1 MIIVRGLHKSYQ
13 GKFAVKDLNFEVP
26 KGKVLGLLGPNGSGK
41 STTLGCILGTVLPDA
56 GQILWGNEPMD
67 YAHRMKTGA
76 LLESPVFYP
85 NLSARNNLKIL
96 ATLKSIE
103 AKEIDRALELTGLT
117 GVGKKPFAQY
127 STGMKQR
134 LGLAATLLGKPGLLI
149 LDEPTNGLD
158 PEGIADVRNIIQ
170 GIAKEGK
177 TIVLASHMLDEV
189 QKLCDYVVVLKQGVK
204 RFEGEVSGLMQPEK
218 GIIIGAEDM
227 EALKSALSTYTGVES
242 MQAEGNYIVVIL
254 KADYKLSELSTY
266 LVTQGIDISHISA
279 RQGNL
284 EQKILDI
291 LKS

>member
-1 MIIVRGLHKSYQ
+1 MIVVRGLHKSYQ

-41 STTLGCILGTVLPDA
+41 STTLGCILGTVLPDE
-56 GQILWGNEPMD
+56 GQILWGNEAMD
-67 YAHRMKTGA
+67 YTHRMKTGA

-85 NLSARNNLKIL
+85 GLSARDNLKIL
-96 ATLKSIE
+96 VALKSVE

-117 GVGKKPFAQY
+117 GVGRKPFAQY

-170 GIAKEGK
+170 GIAQEGK

-189 QKLCDYVVVLKQGVK
+189 QKLCDYVVVLKQGIK
-204 RFEGEVSGLMQPEK
+204 RFEGEVVALLQPEK

-242 MQAEGNYIVVIL
+242 MQAEGNYMAVIL